1 MDRKQLIRLYQN
13 REIKMNIKA
22 VLGMASYNSGEGHI
36 YESIKSI
43 QAQTFRNFELI
54 IYEDPSENSL
64 PDKVIKLIQSDPRIT
79 YIQGD
84 KRLGS
89 CGSFNLLLKQCIKKN
104 VQYFAWV
111 TDHDLFHESW
121 LESLIEKLEKDR
133 NAVVAY
139 PRKKN
144 IDSLG
149 KEVTQNTF
157 LASDV
162 LLYENDHMSVI
173 KRIIS
178 FAFLRSGTGDIAHGL
193 FKVDTL
199 KKSNIEW
206 PTKITTDKLFLLR
219 LMKFGSIVSVNQI
232 LFFRRE
238 KEEEIEFTKSNRMIE
253 RQFKSVF
260 IGKTP
265 KIYSFLNYRLV
276 NFLYLLKHELIL
288 GAYRKQNILLSLLV
302 PLSYFFG
309 SLMILFYHFQGF
321 FSNKLKKK

>member
-1 MDRKQLIRLYQN
+1 MS
-13 REIKMNIKA
+13 IKA
-22 VLGMASYNSGEGHI
+22 VLGMATHNAGEGHI

-43 QAQTFRNFELI
+43 QAQTFQNFELI
-54 IYEDPSENSL
+54 IYEDPSENYL
-64 PDKVIKLIQSDPRIT
+64 PDQVIRLIQSDPRIT
-79 YIQGD
+79 YIKG
-84 KRLGS
+84 KERLGS
-89 CGSFNLLLKQCIKKN
+89 CGSFNFLLKKGIEKN
-104 VQYFAWV
+104 YKYFAWV

-121 LESLIEKLEKDR
+121 LQSLIEKLEKDR

-139 PRKKN
+139 PLKKN

-149 KEVTQNTF
+149 KEVAQNTS
-157 LASDV
+157 LANDM
-162 LLYENDHMSVI
+162 LAYENDHISAI

-178 FAFLRSGTGDIAHGL
+178 FAFLRGGAGDIAHGL
-193 FKVDTL
+193 FKADIL
-199 KKSNIEW
+199 KKSNIDW
-206 PTKITTDKLFLLR
+206 PTKITPDKLFLLR

-288 GAYRKQNILLSLLV
+288 GANRKHNILLSLLV
-302 PLSYFFG
+302 TFSYFFG
-309 SLMILFYHFQGF
+309 SMMILFYHLQGF